1 MRFKAPDLAT
11 AQHWANVLEA
21 AGVGCELH
29 NRYAPGALG
38 GLPADACAPEVWLD
52 DERDEALARRLLDA
66 ASRGPAAGA
75 TPWRCPQ
82 CGESLEVQF
91 TACWRC
97 GAVRDP
103 RDG

>member
-66 ASRGPAAGA
+66 ASRGPAASA

-82 CGESLEVQF
+82 CGESLEAQF

>member
-1 MRFKAPDLAT
+1 MRFRAPNLAT

-21 AGVGCELH
+21 AGIDCELH
-29 NRYAPGALG
+29 NFYATGALG

-52 DERDEALARRLLDA
+52 DERDDMIASRLLDA
-66 ASRGPAAGA
+66 AMRGPAAGA
-75 TPWRCPQ
+75 TPWRCRH
-82 CGESLEVQF
+82 CGEELEAQF
-91 TACWRC
+91 TACWHC